1 MTEALPRIL
10 LAAAVVL
17 SAYFIFEG
25 VTSLLR
31 SDLEASD
38 SRPAQTRSPPITAPA
53 KKPAP
58 DPRTVLASNAFDT
71 KTKPMRSPPALPP
84 AQRSAPA
91 EGTNDAQQP
100 RRCEA
105 DLRIAGAAYV
115 RPSAGDPLVMFS
127 GAGVRKGL
135 RGIGSRVAG
144 KTLVAIYPTAVVLR
158 DPGGRE
164 CWVEMSSAHAR
175 QVAGDERRANV
186 RAAQERYREEQ
197 REKANARRK
206 ARIAN
211 RKKR

>member
-1 MTEALPRIL
+1 VTEALPRVL
-10 LAAAVVL
+10 LAAAVVI

-31 SDLEASD
+31 SDLEASN
-38 SRPAQTRSPPITAPA
+38 SRPAQTRAPPITAPA
-53 KKPAP
+53 KKPMP
-58 DPRTVLASNAFDT
+58 DSRAVLASNAIDT
-71 KTKPMRSPPALPP
+71 KTKPMRPPPAPP
-84 AQRSAPA
+84 PAPA
-91 EGTNDAQQP
+91 EDRNDVQQP

-158 DPGGRE
+158 DPSGRE
-164 CWVEMSSAHAR
+164 CWVDMSSAHAR
-175 QVAGDERRANV
+175 KVAGEERRANLH
-186 RAAQERYREEQ
+186 AAQKRYRQEQ
-197 REKANARRK
+197 REKAIERRK
-206 ARIAN
+206 ARIAK